1 MLSSCANPSC
11 VRKFRYL
18 HEGKLFLLQS
28 SRNTTERSSR
38 VDFAGH
44 VEHLHYAW
52 LCDRCSQTFEVVLDS
67 EERIKVRTRYDLTGL
82 AVGFVA
88 VVGLHLA
95 SVAGVASDICALVA

>member
-28 SRNTTERSSR
+28 SRNENTTSKR

-44 VEHLHYAW
+44 VDHLHYAW
-52 LCDRCSQTFEVVLDS
+52 LCDHCARVFEVVLDS
-67 EERIKVRTRYDLTGL
+67 EDRIKIRTRYDLSGL
-82 AVGFVA
+82 AVGFIA
-88 VVGLHLA
+88 VVGLHIA
-95 SVAGVASDICALVA
+95 SSVSVASDICGLVA